1 MLSIYLS
8 MVETD
13 EEKSLVEELYIKYEQ
28 AMYRTAFSILHNK
41 HLSEDAVHTAFVRV
55 IKYLEKISSIP
66 GNKRGYYLIIIV
78 KNVSLAMMKEQNKY
92 DDSKDISGFYDIEA
106 PDSVEDEALSDISLQ
121 ALVNALH
128 ELPDI
133 YYEPLYL
140 KLVLDVSISEISD
153 LLGINPNTVRQRI
166 YKAKMKLRKIWG
178 EKYAE

>member
-8 MVETD
+8 MVETE

-41 HLSEDAVHTAFVRV
+41 HSSEDAVHIAFIRI

-66 GNKRGYYLIIIV
+66 GNKRGNYLIIIV
-78 KNVSLAMMKEQNKY
+78 KNVSLAMLNKQKMY
-92 DDSKDISGFYDIEA
+92 DENKDISGFYDIEA

-140 KLVLDVSISEISD
+140 KLVLDLSISEISD
-153 LLGINPNTVRQRI
+153 LLGIAPNAVRQRI